1 MVYRPKTTLEQWRIL
16 QAVVDY
22 GGYAQAASAL
32 NKSQSS
38 LNHAVSK
45 LQNMLN
51 VQLLE
56 VVGRKAVLTQAG
68 EVMLR
73 RSRDLT
79 LNVQSLEQLAVN
91 INQDW
96 EPEIILCVDLAYP
109 REALF
114 PVLAEFLPMSRGSR
128 IKIIDTVLTGSTEAV
143 TSREADLV
151 ILIDTPRGYL
161 GEALCHIEFVLV
173 CHPDHEL
180 ASLTQPLS
188 TNTLSQ
194 YLQIVIKDTSET
206 PDEKTGWLKSEHRW
220 TVSQFDTAIDLLLQK
235 VGFCWLPKH
244 KVTDLIADKN
254 LVHLQVEGSAFKQ
267 FTAFLVCPS
276 PEQKGPGT
284 ALLSQLFLQ
293 HREIDLPS
301 FDSSQN
307 N

>member
-56 VVGRKAVLTQAG
+56 VIGRKAVLTEAG

-96 EPEIILCVDLAYP
+96 EPEITLCVDLAYP

-114 PVLAEFLPMSRGSR
+114 PVLSEFLPVSRGSR
-128 IKIIDTVLTGSTEAV
+128 IKIIDTVLTGSSEAV
-143 TSREADLV
+143 TRREADLV
-151 ILIDTPRGYL
+151 ILMDTPRGYL

-173 CHPDHEL
+173 CHPEHEL
-180 ASLTQPLS
+180 ATLAQPLA

-194 YLQIVIKDTSET
+194 YLQIVIKDTSDT
-206 PDEKTGWLKSEHRW
+206 PDEKSGWLKSEHRW
-220 TVSQFDTAIDLLLQK
+220 TVSQFTTAIDLVRQK

-244 KVTDLIADKN
+244 EVANLISKKK
-254 LVHLQVEGSAFKQ
+254 LSHLEVEGSAFKQ

-276 PEQKGPGT
+276 PEEKGPGT
-284 ALLSQLFLQ
+284 ALLSQLILQ
-293 HREIDLPS
+293 HRKIDLPS
-301 FDSSQN
+301 FETHQN
-307 N
+307 K